1 MNAVYS
7 NYVLVSLFIRMFN
20 NEINLNFN
28 HVFQLISLEIEASKT
43 FHIYSFLVK
52 WIKKKTVTQI
62 IIHLSIFVRPSFLY
76 KTYFYQYDLYSIL
89 IKINPLSQKKSHK
102 MLSKSIYIIFPD
114 THPFVTDTLRSF
126 FLMSQ
131 ILFLVSSLIW
141 VTGQMSSAAK
151 DEKIIPHKKLNFS
164 ILKFSITLFC

>member
-1 MNAVYS
+1 MILKYFCSIILHQMNESYS

-28 HVFQLISLEIEASKT
+28 HVFQLISLEIEASKI
-43 FHIYSFLVK
+43 FHSYSFLVK
-52 WIKKKTVTQI
+52 LIKKKTVTQI

-102 MLSKSIYIIFPD
+102 MLSISIYIIFPD

-131 ILFLVSSLIW
+131 ILFLVSSLI
-141 VTGQMSSAAK
+141 
-151 DEKIIPHKKLNFS
+151 
-164 ILKFSITLFC
+164 